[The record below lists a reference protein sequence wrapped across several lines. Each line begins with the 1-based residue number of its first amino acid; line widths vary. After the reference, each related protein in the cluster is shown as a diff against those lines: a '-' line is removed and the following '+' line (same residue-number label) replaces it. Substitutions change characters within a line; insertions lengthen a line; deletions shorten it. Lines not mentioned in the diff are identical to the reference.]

1 MKRVIA
7 ALIFALSLTLTL
19 VCSGQTFEVER
30 IKSDLIGKVMG
41 GREKGWKFQ
50 SLDQIKE
57 LVITD
62 KKEEAQRRV
71 YSLDL
76 KLQDPRSPGLYKAK
90 ADVTYERVDSRWEIK
105 TVGLKY
111 LMKVE

>member
-1 MKRVIA
+1 MKRLIISAVLVL
-7 ALIFALSLTLTL
+7 ALAFAFGHAF
-19 VCSGQTFEVER
+19 SGSEAEQMK
-30 IKSDLIGKVMG
+30 IDLIGKTMG
-41 GREKGWKFQ
+41 GRDKGWKFQ

-90 ADVTYERVDSRWEIK
+90 ADVIYERVDSRWEIK

>member
-1 MKRVIA
+1 MKRVTGA
-7 ALIFALSLTLTL
+7 VIFALSLTLIFGY
-19 VCSGQTFEVER
+19 SSQAFEVER

-62 KKEEAQRRV
+62 RKEEARKRV

-76 KLQDPRSPGLYKAK
+76 KLQDPRVPGVYKAK
-90 ADVTYERVDSRWEIK
+90 ADVLYERVDSRWELK
-105 TVGLKY
+105 VVGLKY